1 MCYNIT
7 SVLYFVFW
15 GWEEYRILAP
25 LPGIELSPASWKGE
39 VLTTGPPRKSQGLA
53 CLTNSQVKLRLLAW
67 GPHFENHCSG
77 DIDTVLIFK
86 N

>member
-7 SVLYFVFW
+7 SVLYFGFW
-15 GWEEYRILAP
+15 GREEYRILAP